1 MVWSHNDSWMVT
13 ADQTGYVKY
22 WQSNM
27 NNVKM
32 FQAHKEP
39 VRAIRCDI
47 LLITTI
53 QFATA
58 SQFTALQLLFTYSN
72 LLANKHPFYQVDS
85 ALCDD
90 ALPILK
96 NNNTKFNHRSQR
108 SLLLQNKLLLIFSL
122 SIINKERDI
131 SQQNCAEC
139 FEMVTELY

>member
-1 MVWSHNDSWMVT
+1 MVT

-47 LLITTI
+47 LLIATL

-58 SQFTALQLLFTYSN
+58 YQITFCLTALLSFTHIN
-72 LLANKHPFYQVDS
+72 LLAIKHLFYQVDF

-96 NNNTKFNHRSQR
+96 NNNIKLNHRRQI
-108 SLLLQNKLLLIFSL
+108 SLLLQNKLLLIFL
-122 SIINKERDI
+122 TFNNKQRERLI
-131 SQQNCAEC
+131 
-139 FEMVTELY
+139 TTKLR